1 MSKLSQFFLTLVMAV
16 AVAWGAVHFYPGHQ
30 TETAAKEPV
39 YARVM
44 RTGILR
50 CGYLIYPPETIK
62 DPNTGKLSG
71 FIVEITEEAARQL
84 GWKVEWTAEVGF
96 QDMFEGLKT
105 GRYDALCVGIYE
117 KPDRAK
123 QAMFTI
129 PIDYGVTYTVV
140 RADDT
145 RFDASL
151 DLINDP
157 KIKIAQIDGEISQ
170 VIAHEVFPKAEPY
183 ALSSLSDISLIAEAV
198 ADRKADIGF
207 MTIANARTYMEHNP
221 GKLKVLRKI
230 PSRVYP
236 SGLMALPNGEYGL
249 KYLIDATTR
258 DLLESHFVE
267 RTIRKYEPKLET
279 YLMLAKPYEINQ

>member
-1 MSKLSQFFLTLVMAV
+1 MSRLSRFLMTLLAAAFVAMAV
-16 AVAWGAVHFYPGHQ
+16 VHYYPSASS
-30 TETAAKEPV
+30 EKAAKESV

-44 RTGILR
+44 RTGVLR

-84 GWKVEWTAEVGF
+84 GWKVEWAAEVGF
-96 QDMFEGLKT
+96 QDMFEGLNT

-140 RADDT
+140 RADDA
-145 RFDASL
+145 RFDGSL
-151 DLINDP
+151 DPINDP

-170 VIAHEVFPKAEPY
+170 VIARDVFPKAEPY
-183 ALSSLSDISLIAEAV
+183 ALSSLSDVSLLAETV
-198 ADRKADIGF
+198 ADKKADVSF
-207 MTIANARTYMEHNP
+207 MTIANARTYMENIP
-221 GKLKVLRKI
+221 GKLKILRKI

-236 SGLMALPNGEYGL
+236 SGLMAVPNGEYGL

-267 RTIRKYEPKLET
+267 RTIRKYDPNLET
-279 YLMLAKPYEINQ
+279 YLMLAKPYVVSP